1 MKKQIKKLEKNFVI
15 ILTKISIKLSSKYL
29 FLRSQ
34 KHKLN
39 LKNPKDFNEK
49 LMWLK
54 IYNYNKNYLVWQCS
68 DKYKVREYAL
78 SKGVNER
85 NLPTIL
91 STYSDAMEIDFSQ
104 LPNKFALK
112 CSHGSGFNIICQDK
126 TKIDENKVKKQLN
139 KWLKTKYGY
148 STAEPHYTHV
158 KPIIICE
165 EFIEN
170 FEDEYP
176 YDYKIYCF
184 SGVPKIILVCSE
196 RARKLRLNFFDLD
209 WHEVPFGKETYRS
222 DKKIE
227 RPTKLE
233 DMLDIATKVSSD
245 FPFVRV
251 DFYQYK
257 NEAILGEMT
266 FTPTACCSSHY
277 SGEGLLKLAEYMPE
291 LKSDSK

>member
-91 STYSDAMEIDFSQ
+91 GTYSDAMEIDFSQ

-126 TKIDENKVKKQLN
+126 TKIDENQVKKQLN

-184 SGVPKIILVCSE
+184 
-196 RARKLRLNFFDLD
+196 
-209 WHEVPFGKETYRS
+209 
-222 DKKIE
+222 
-227 RPTKLE
+227 
-233 DMLDIATKVSSD
+233 
-245 FPFVRV
+245 
-251 DFYQYK
+251 
-257 NEAILGEMT
+257 
-266 FTPTACCSSHY
+266 
-277 SGEGLLKLAEYMPE
+277 
-291 LKSDSK
+291 